1 MNTDNLENN
10 KENDYNNENSQI
22 LSHKLES
29 SSKSEINSNPEQE
42 IKKTDKKITIFNF
55 ALIIIIFIGLMIYM
69 FCIDGIENILYV
81 LKNVDYAWVLAG
93 LGCLLIL
100 WLCDSLTLHI
110 PLKKLY
116 PNQKFTNSIKVTMI
130 GQLFNNIT
138 PFSSGG
144 QPMQAY
150 ELTKTGKRASD
161 SMSILAMKFIITQI
175 ALVIFTLV
183 VVIFQLNFFKEL
195 FNDFLWVAILGFLAN
210 IILIIVV
217 ILAGINKKFITWFTT
232 PVIKLLGKIKIIK
245 EPQNTIKKLDTS
257 ITNFNNQFKLMN
269 SQKLIVIKIFVI
281 SCIQSLAYYSITY
294 MVYRAFGNFGI
305 DFWQIVPV
313 QAFLLLFMT
322 IIPTP
327 GAGIGAEGGFLIL
340 FNSIFKE
347 GTINLSILFWR
358 IYTFY
363 LPIIVGSLFLI
374 PSKRK
379 NIKYN

>member
-1 MNTDNLENN
+1 MDTNNFEN
-10 KENDYNNENSQI
+10 KNEN
-22 LSHKLES
+22 
-29 SSKSEINSNPEQE
+29 E
-42 IKKTDKKITIFNF
+42 IKKTDKKLTIFNF
-55 ALIIIIFIGLMIYM
+55 ILIIVIFIGLTIYM
-69 FCIDGIENILYV
+69 FCIDGIENIIYV
-81 LKNVDYAWVLAG
+81 LKNVNYVWVIAG

-116 PNQKFTNSIKVTMI
+116 PKQKFTNSIKVTMI

-175 ALVIFTLV
+175 ALVFFTLV
-183 VVIFQLNFFKEL
+183 VIIFQFNFFKEL
-195 FNDFLWVAILGFLAN
+195 FKDFLWVAILGILAN
-210 IILIIVV
+210 ILLIVVV
-217 ILAGINKKFITWFTT
+217 ILAGINKKFITWITT
-232 PVIKLLGKIKIIK
+232 PVIKLLAKIKIIK
-245 EPQNTIKKLDTS
+245 KPENTIEKLDAS
-257 ITNFNNQFKLMN
+257 ITNFNQQFKLMN
-269 SQKLIVIKIFVI
+269 SQKLVVLEIFVI

-294 MVYRAFGNFGI
+294 MVYRAFGNYGI
-305 DFWQIVPV
+305 NFWQIVPV

-374 PSKRK
+374 PSKK
-379 NIKYN
+379 GKIK